1 MRIIIMILM
10 IILSIDF
17 FVLKD
22 LPLAVT
28 SSKKELIISHEGLK
42 LKPYKCTAG
51 KLTIGVGR
59 NIEDVGISFDEAMFM
74 LDNDIK
80 ACIKDMVKLFP
91 GWYQLSENQQT
102 VLINMRFNLGLSRFR
117 KFKKMIIAINAKD
130 FDRAAREMMN
140 SLWYRKQ
147 VGNRAVELVEM
158 WLTEKVF

>member
-1 MRIIIMILM
+1 M
-10 IILSIDF
+10 IILSIF
-17 FVLKD
+17 FAD
-22 LPLAVT
+22 LSIADMDI
-28 SSKKELIISHEGLK
+28 KKIKELIISHEGLK

-91 GWYQLSENQQT
+91 GWYQLFENQQT
-102 VLINMRFNLGLSRFR
+102 VLIDMRFNLGLSRFR
-117 KFKKMIIAINAKD
+117 KFKKMIMAINAKD
-130 FDRAAREMMN
+130 FDLAAKEMMN

-147 VGNRAVELVEM
+147 VGNRAVELVKM
-158 WLTEKVF
+158 WLTEEVF